1 MSMLWVLLL
10 LIHDADEDYSNVY
23 CDSCGGPIGG
33 ARLLCLDCVI
43 KEGNLNNTLDL
54 CCAPE
59 SRCIDAPITHREDL
73 QGPHEPNH
81 RLVKLRT
88 PVLAHQ
94 YGRMYKPTFKAFE
107 RVKELCTKIARA
119 DRSPQENL
127 ETGQD
132 VREASSLDLRTT
144 EVLST
149 SVKRDDVL
157 AVEDGTKDG
166 TKAKS
171 TTTKVPSRLEDAPTA
186 VNDTLD
192 GAEAEPMVTEVPF
205 KSDKPDD
212 VPAAADVPSAVNGTE
227 DRVEVEPTVTATP
240 SKSVEP
246 DGVLIVADG
255 TKDKVE
261 AEEQEGKAPPSA
273 ALAQGKDTDFP
284 TCGNCN
290 GPLSFPFWH
299 CIYCEGQSQGSRRPT
314 AR

>member
-1 MSMLWVLLL
+1 MSMLWVWL
-10 LIHDADEDYSNVY
+10 LIHDADEDYSNAY

-33 ARLLCLDCVI
+33 VRLLCLDCVSM
-43 KEGNLNNTLDL
+43 EGNARNTLDL

-59 SRCIDAPITHREDL
+59 SRCIDARITHREDL
-73 QGPHEPNH
+73 QGPHELNH
-81 RLVKLRT
+81 KLVKLRT
-88 PVLAHQ
+88 PVLVRQ
-94 YGRMYKPTFKAFE
+94 YGRVYQPALKAFE

-119 DRSPQENL
+119 DRSPQEEL

-132 VREASSLDLRTT
+132 AREASSLDLTTT
-144 EVLST
+144 EELST
-149 SVKRDDVL
+149 SVKRDGVL
-157 AVEDGTKDG
+157 SVEDGTKDG
-166 TKAKS
+166 TEAKS
-171 TTTKVPSRLEDAPTA
+171 ITTKVPSRLEDVPTV

-192 GAEAEPMVTEVPF
+192 GAEAEPMATEVPF
-205 KSDKPDD
+205 KSDKPYD
-212 VPAAADVPSAVNGTE
+212 VPAAAAVPSAVNGTE
-227 DRVEVEPTVTATP
+227 DKVEVEPTVTATP

-246 DGVLIVADG
+246 DGVLIVADS

-273 ALAQGKDTDFP
+273 APTQGKDTDLP

-299 CIYCEGQSQGSRRPT
+299 CIYCEGQSQGSRGPT